1 MRNFF
6 AVFVKNALW
15 AYLVII
21 ICFGY
26 ALMLED
32 VPTQIHVTQEEID
45 DGTAAEY
52 LDSCKLL
59 GVIPVKDVSL
69 TICSREKIY
78 PCGRV
83 VGIYGQTRGVLVLS
97 TTSIE
102 GEDGKLVAPA
112 TNLILPGDYIYAV
125 NGEPIETKEELVNWV
140 NNYCKWNRDNGTAA
154 SEKPSLRLSVH
165 RQEDDMVINV
175 PIAKTAK
182 GEYKLGIWVKD
193 DLAGIG
199 TVTFYRENGDFGAL
213 GHGIGD
219 GETGQI
225 LGMSQGKI
233 YRTEIVGIKKGQKGE
248 PGEIEGVIY
257 YGLDDKLGTLNNNGQ
272 IGLFGT
278 LDAENMA
285 EFRGDR
291 EPMEVAYKQ
300 EIEIGK
306 AQIMSDVS
314 GELQCYEVEITDV
327 DFRTSNSNKG
337 IHLTVTD
344 PDLLELTGGIVQGM
358 SGSPIIQ
365 NGRIVGAVT
374 HVLVSD
380 SAKGYGIFIEN
391 MLEY

>member
-1 MRNFF
+1 
-6 AVFVKNALW
+6 
-15 AYLVII
+15 
-21 ICFGY
+21 
-26 ALMLED
+26 
-32 VPTQIHVTQEEID
+32 
-45 DGTAAEY
+45 
-52 LDSCKLL
+52 
-59 GVIPVKDVSL
+59 
-69 TICSREKIY
+69 
-78 PCGRV
+78 
-83 VGIYGQTRGVLVLS
+83 
-97 TTSIE
+97 
-102 GEDGKLVAPA
+102 
-112 TNLILPGDYIYAV
+112 
-125 NGEPIETKEELVNWV
+125 
-140 NNYCKWNRDNGTAA
+140 
-154 SEKPSLRLSVH
+154 
-165 RQEDDMVINV
+165 MVINV

-199 TVTFYRENGDFGAL
+199 TISFYRENGDFGAL

-278 LDAENMA
+278 LDAENLA
-285 EFRGDR
+285 ELRGDR

-344 PDLLELTGGIVQGM
+344 QNLLELTGGIVQGM

-374 HVLVSD
+374 HVLVSNP
-380 SAKGYGIFIEN
+380 AKGYGIFIEN